1 MQNKITRLRRGDN
14 YMPKPSMSIS
24 EQRRNPLPEN
34 IVRFKNTDDPQRLR
48 APRQPTLNAVVLDDV
63 YDEQLIE
70 KEGYYLPD
78 ESSETM

>member
-1 MQNKITRLRRGDN
+1 MNNEITRLRRGDN
-14 YMPKPSMSIS
+14 YMPNPRMLIP
-24 EQRRNPLPEN
+24 EQRRNPPLEN
-34 IVRFKNTDDPQRLR
+34 RVRFKNTDDPQR
-48 APRQPTLNAVVLDDV
+48 PRVPKQPTPNVVVLDDV